1 MNLKELFSLRTVRKK
16 IIMTSKLAGAVLIA
30 SYIFSI
36 HASAEPDVSLL
47 IWLAFVIPLILAV
60 DFLMGRFLSDPVSR
74 LNEAARRLAD
84 LDFSDPCRIT
94 SEDEFGEL
102 SASLCRMSENLQQ
115 TLARLESA
123 NSQLEDTNA
132 RLEDANSQLEDT
144 NARLEDANSQLEDTN
159 ARLEDA
165 NSRLEDTNAR
175 LEDANSQLEDAN
187 ARLAADVVEKQR
199 LLAERKDLTDSL
211 SHEMKTPVGVIRA
224 YAEGIQDETDEAMRQ
239 RYTDII
245 ISETERMSDLI
256 TTLLDLSALES
267 GASELVMETFDFV
280 ELVETAAGRLLTDIP
295 DADFQLEYEL
305 PEEKIFVK
313 TDRKRMEQV
322 LDNLI
327 LNARKHV
334 CPGGRLELSLTMRG
348 ELLHF
353 SVLNEGSP
361 IPEEILPRIW
371 TKFYRNPDAEYHGSG
386 LGLSIV
392 AQILSMQGLDYGVKN
407 MPDGVMFYFSI
418 PGTYISFLEHR
429 SPL

>member
-1 MNLKELFSLRTVRKK
+1 MLFRPP
-16 IIMTSKLAGAVLIA
+16 I
-30 SYIFSI
+30 
-36 HASAEPDVSLL
+36 
-47 IWLAFVIPLILAV
+47 
-60 DFLMGRFLSDPVSR
+60 SR
-74 LNEAARRLAD
+74 LNAAAGRLAH
-84 LDFSDPCRIT
+84 LDFSEPCRLT

-102 SASLCRMSENLQQ
+102 SHSLRQMSENLQD
-115 TLARLESA
+115 TLARLELTNSQLEDANIQLENANLQLEDTNTQLENANSQLEDTNVRLENA

-132 RLEDANSQLEDT
+132 RLEA
-144 NARLEDANSQLEDTN
+144 
-159 ARLEDA
+159 
-165 NSRLEDTNAR
+165 
-175 LEDANSQLEDAN
+175 AN
-187 ARLAADVVEKQR
+187 AQLAEEVAEKQR

-224 YAEGIQDETDEAMRQ
+224 YAEGIQDETDETVRQ

-245 ISETERMSDLI
+245 ISETERMSGLI

-267 GASELVMETFDFV
+267 GASELVMETLDFV
-280 ELVETAAGRLLTDIP
+280 ELAETAAGRLLTDIP

-327 LNARKHV
+327 LNARKNV

-348 ELLHF
+348 DLLHF
-353 SVLNEGSP
+353 SILNEGKA

-371 TKFYRNPDAEYHGSG
+371 TKFYRNPDTGYHGSG

-392 AQILSMQGLDYGVKN
+392 AQILSMQNLDYGVKN

-418 PGTYISFLEHR
+418 PGTCNPSHSLPACR
-429 SPL
+429 